1 MKQQAEQ
8 EKTNMSLE
16 QRQQESIMQPEIEA
30 EHHINALFGE
40 LVGILKNPNLTPE
53 VNLKQR
59 KAVCKKFL
67 TIQQS

>member
-40 LVGILKNPNLTPE
+40 LVGILKT
-53 VNLKQR
+53 Q
-59 KAVCKKFL
+59 
-67 TIQQS
+67 I